1 MPAPPPPPPPP
12 PYPDPTQPSCPSCP
26 SPPSPPPSAW
36 PLLPQPLTSTWIS
49 RAHPLNELEDC
60 AIAVDATYYLQLHL
74 DVLPGNE
81 PLLPALGGLTGIQG
95 RIENELDQWKAH
107 RITPLFIFDGQ
118 SMAGQDETLVKRGLE
133 NCVKTDVSW
142 DLYFNGRAD
151 EAVSA
156 SGRAPVRLGKTLDL
170 PCVAVPPG

>member
-1 MPAPPPPPPPP
+1 MS
-12 PYPDPTQPSCPSCP
+12 PDSLCPLRKLG
-26 SPPSPPPSAW
+26 SAAN
-36 PLLPQPLTSTWIS
+36 TCAS

-107 RITPLFIFDGQ
+107 RITPFFIFDGQ
-118 SMAGQDETLVKRGLE
+118 SIAGQDETAVKRGLA
-133 NCVKTDVSW
+133 NCIKTDISW

-156 SGRAPVRLGKTLDL
+156 FGQSTSTWPTSSTDRTTL
-170 PCVAVPPG
+170 C